1 MRARPERLHLRL
13 ASVVF
18 VLLFIAAIGLLAWLA
33 RDYHWRFD
41 WTANGRNSLSEGSI
55 ALVKR
60 LEKPVKITAYAS
72 ARENQRKA
80 IADLVAR
87 YQRHNAGIDLDFVDP
102 DKEPLR
108 TQEAGIQIDGALI
121 VEYGEGRE
129 TVDQPSEQNL
139 TNALARV
146 ARGGERWV
154 VFLSGHGERRPDAQ
168 ANHDFSTWTA
178 QLRARGVRTRAL
190 SLADHPQ
197 IPQNTSVLVVAAPQ
211 ANLLG
216 GEVKRIEEY
225 VARGGNLLWLVEPG
239 SLRGLEPLAE
249 LFDLEFPAGVVVDPE
264 SQLVTGNDPRFV
276 VVGRYGNHPAVQDMQ
291 LMTLFPTATS
301 VRTNSGSGWQ
311 GEVLLDTGP
320 AAWAE
325 AGAVGRGLRFDKGDD
340 VRGPLNIGVALTREL
355 EKREQRVIVLGDADF
370 LSNAFLGNG
379 GNLDLGNNL
388 INWLTA
394 DDSFISVPA
403 RMAPDLD
410 LTLSRSMQIGI
421 ALAFLVVLP
430 LAFIGGG
437 VFVWWRRRRW

>member
-1 MRARPERLHLRL
+1 MRMQPPRLHLRL

-18 VLLFIAAIGLLAWLA
+18 VLLFIAAVGLLSWLA

-41 WTANGRNSLSEGSI
+41 WTANGRNSLSEGSM

-60 LEKPVKITAYAS
+60 LDKPVKITAYAS
-72 ARENQRKA
+72 LRENQRKA

-87 YQRHNAGIDLDFVDP
+87 YQRHNPGISLDFVDP

-121 VEYGEGRE
+121 VEYGASRE

-154 VFLSGHGERRPDAQ
+154 VFLAGHGERRPDMQ

-178 QLRARGVRTRAL
+178 QLRARGVKTRAL

-197 IPQNTSVLVVAAPQ
+197 IPQNTAVLVIAAPQ
-211 ANLLG
+211 VKLLA
-216 GEVKRIEEY
+216 GEVKRVEEY
-225 VARGGNLLWLVEPG
+225 VARGGNLLWLAEPG
-239 SLRGLEPLAE
+239 SLQGLELLAE
-249 LFDLEFPAGVVVDPE
+249 MFDLEFAAGVIVDPE
-264 SQLVTGNDPRFV
+264 SQIVTGNDPRFV

-291 LMTLFPTATS
+291 LMTLFPTAAA
-301 VRTNSGSGWQ
+301 VRANAAAGWQ
-311 GEVLLDTGP
+311 NEVLLDTGP
-320 AAWAE
+320 AAWVE
-325 AGAVGRGLRFDKGDD
+325 AGPVGPNLRFDKGDD
-340 VRGPLNIGVALTREL
+340 VRGPVNIGVALTREL
-355 EKREQRVIVLGDADF
+355 EKREQRVAVLGDADF
-370 LSNAFLGNG
+370 LSNTFLGNG
-379 GNLDLGNNL
+379 GNVDLGNNL

-403 RMAPDLD
+403 RMAPDMSLA
-410 LTLSRSMQIGI
+410 LSRSMQVTI
-421 ALAFLVVLP
+421 ALTFLVVLP
-430 LAFIGGG
+430 LVFIGGG
-437 VFVWWRRRRW
+437 AFVWWRRRRW

>member
-1 MRARPERLHLRL
+1 MSPGRLHLRL
-13 ASVVF
+13 ATVAF
-18 VLLFIAAIGLLAWLA
+18 VLLFIAAVGLLLWLA

-41 WTANGRNSLSEGSI
+41 WTANARNSLSEGSI
-55 ALVKR
+55 ALVQR
-60 LEKPVKITAYAS
+60 MEAPVKITAFAS

-80 IADLVAR
+80 IGDLIAR
-87 YQRHNAGIDLDFVDP
+87 YQRHNPHISLDFVDP

-108 TQEAGIQIDGALI
+108 TREAGIQIDGALI
-121 VEYGEGRE
+121 IQYGDSKE
-129 TVDQPSEQNL
+129 TVDLPNEQNL

-154 VFLSGHGERRPDAQ
+154 VFLSGHGERRPDMQ

-178 QLRARGVRTRAL
+178 QLRSRGVKTRAL

-197 IPQNTSVLVVAAPQ
+197 LPQNTAVLVLAAPQ
-211 ANLLG
+211 VKLLA

-225 VARGGNLLWLVEPG
+225 LARGGNLLWLTEPG
-239 SLRGLEPLAE
+239 SLQGLEPLAE
-249 LFDLEFPAGVVVDPE
+249 LFDLEFPAGVIVDPE

-276 VVGRYGNHPAVQDMQ
+276 VVGRYGNHPAVQDLQ
-291 LMTLFPTATS
+291 LMTLFPTATA
-301 VRTNSGSGWQ
+301 VRTNAAAGWQ
-311 GEVLLDTGP
+311 SEVLLDTAP
-320 AAWAE
+320 SAWAE
-325 AGAVGRGLRFDKGDD
+325 AGAIGADPRFDKGDD

-355 EKREQRVIVLGDADF
+355 EKREQRVVVLGDADF

-403 RMAPDLD
+403 RMAPDLN
-410 LTLSRSMQIGI
+410 LALSRSMQVAI

-430 LAFIGGG
+430 LAFLGGG
-437 VFVWWRRRRW
+437 ALVWWRRRRR